1 MVTRIFVAVVL
12 INAMVQAAPQ
22 LSAREPRWGKPGEY
36 ADGEWEKKYESP
48 DFRVEK
54 VEENYEKRVYPP
66 STWACTNMTVD
77 TAQDPLAGL
86 ENWDFTE
93 IMQSKRYKTKV
104 PSSLMFWP
112 LFRYIGGNNKGEVKI
127 KMTRGVTTSHSL
139 VKRDRVW
146 GDVEEQE
153 MCFYLE
159 KKFQADGTEPVPEPE
174 DEAVYIVNRPRF
186 VVFARKFPGWAFT
199 SAVWQENRDILEK
212 DLVNR
217 ESFNS
222 TLYYTAMTS
231 HPWVPENKRVNE
243 VWFPEAETQEE

>member
-48 DFRVEK
+48 DFTVEK

-112 LFRYIGGNNKGEVKI
+112 LFRYIGGNNKGKVYSMQGVITFGIKWENTGQFKI
-127 KMTRGVTTSHSL
+127 KQNGDISCELNNLNMLLYNETSKNIVLGV
-139 VKRDRVW
+139 
-146 GDVEEQE
+146 
-153 MCFYLE
+153 
-159 KKFQADGTEPVPEPE
+159 
-174 DEAVYIVNRPRF
+174 
-186 VVFARKFPGWAFT
+186 
-199 SAVWQENRDILEK
+199 
-212 DLVNR
+212 
-217 ESFNS
+217 
-222 TLYYTAMTS
+222 
-231 HPWVPENKRVNE
+231 
-243 VWFPEAETQEE
+243 